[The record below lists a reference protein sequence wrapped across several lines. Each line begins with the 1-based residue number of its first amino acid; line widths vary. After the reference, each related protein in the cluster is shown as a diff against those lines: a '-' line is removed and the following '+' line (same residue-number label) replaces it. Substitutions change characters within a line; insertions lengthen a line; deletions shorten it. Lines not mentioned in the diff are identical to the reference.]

1 MTMEISAAINKAKI
15 PDLINGGIEIRPDR
29 NNRNWKADT
38 SSPLRSRKAAAD
50 EADHGFEVISGYRST
65 PKKTLLLIS
74 GQSSKNILTHPSS
87 HPTSS
92 NASSENPFSPL
103 TTKNQSLLSKAKK
116 PPSPPLYLFPTTSL
130 IYTIRHYEHKNR

>member
-74 GQSSKNILTHPSS
+74 GLPHPILAPFHSMNGKGPEVRTKFRKYSDAPIQPS
-87 HPTSS
+87 HLKQC
-92 NASSENPFSPL
+92 FC
-103 TTKNQSLLSKAKK
+103 
-116 PPSPPLYLFPTTSL
+116 
-130 IYTIRHYEHKNR
+130 